1 MDSKE
6 DHLNVSLIVMD
17 KVTSPQTTTFE
28 VLFVETV
35 RTIIGEL
42 KVRLRSIKKLSI
54 FVKLSSM
61 FSETNSF
68 LN

>member
-54 FVKLSSM
+54 FVELSSM